1 MMGKLS
7 VCWGLWGRDCSA
19 AEPGEPGRPCQ
30 FWVKA
35 QAVCGAEGRGAAVEE
50 AAETLLRWKR
60 RLLPC
65 WSVMGPRQRRVFRLL
80 PDLNLKRLLL
90 MLTS

>member
-1 MMGKLS
+1 MMGKMA
-7 VCWGLWGRDCSA
+7 VGLLGLMGKGLLGGGTRR
-19 AEPGEPGRPCQ
+19 RPCQ